1 MSQTLAMRA
10 TSLAGSAALLG
21 LAVMAALSVSY
32 TVQRIAERSPPAIES
47 MIESVPPPPPEL
59 PRTREPPPPD
69 AAAPP
74 LTDAAPPAIESDA
87 PPIET
92 TMPVAQAPVMIESP
106 RWVERPR
113 DLARY
118 YPRRAIPRGVEGEVM
133 LDCLVSTAGA
143 LRCAVASET
152 PANWGFGEAALRI
165 ARDHR
170 MVPATRAGEP
180 VEGRYRMR
188 VPFELE

>member
-21 LAVMAALSVSY
+21 FAVMAALSVSY
-32 TVQRIAERSPPAIES
+32 TVQRIAERNPPAIES
-47 MIESVPPPPPEL
+47 MIESAPPPPEL
-59 PRTREPPPPD
+59 PRNREPPPPD
-69 AAAPP
+69 AAAPTF
-74 LTDAAPPAIESDA
+74 TDAAPLATDSDA

-92 TMPVAQAPVMIESP
+92 TMPVAQGPVMIESP
-106 RWVERPR
+106 RWAERPR

-118 YPRRAIPRGVEGEVM
+118 YPRRAIPRGVEGEVV

-165 ARDHR
+165 AHDHR
-170 MVPATRAGEP
+170 MVPASRNGEP

-188 VPFELE
+188 VPFQLD